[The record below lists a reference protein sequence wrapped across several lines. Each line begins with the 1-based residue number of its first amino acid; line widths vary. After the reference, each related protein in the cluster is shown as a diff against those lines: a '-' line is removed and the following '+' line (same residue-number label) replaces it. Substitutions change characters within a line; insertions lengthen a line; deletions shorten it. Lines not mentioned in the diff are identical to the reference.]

1 MQDQAIQAFLN
12 EKFNELIE
20 QLHVNKQYEAAI
32 HELEK
37 DVLVFME
44 KYRQMASDLERV
56 MNENN
61 QLKYDNKQL
70 KLLID
75 TKLALHNNK

>member
-1 MQDQAIQAFLN
+1 MQDQAIQAFLD